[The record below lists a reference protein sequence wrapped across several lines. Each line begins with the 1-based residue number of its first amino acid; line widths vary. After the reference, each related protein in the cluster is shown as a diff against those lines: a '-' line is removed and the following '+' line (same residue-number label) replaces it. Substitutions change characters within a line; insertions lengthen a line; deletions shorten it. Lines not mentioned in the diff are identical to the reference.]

1 MADAL
6 DLVTLDEAESY
17 MSVASDTQI
26 LLPSFITAVSRL
38 IDERVGPVVQ
48 RTIAGETHDGQC
60 VGRGAGAIYLK
71 HTPLSSVTSVTEYQ
85 GNTAVTLT
93 EETPSTSPGSG
104 FLVDLTTGQ
113 VTRRSGKIDWH
124 FWPGRDN
131 VTVTYVAGRYADTGQ
146 VDDRF
151 KMAALISIR
160 QLWTREQGMGTI
172 TFGPDGAPIM
182 GATFALPN
190 AALAMLGFDVRLD
203 GFA

>member
-1 MADAL
+1 MAST
-6 DLVTLDEAESY
+6 DLVTLAEAESY
-17 MSVASDTQI
+17 MGADSDAPT
-26 LLPSFITAVSRL
+26 LALFVTAVSRL

-48 RTIAGETHDGQC
+48 RTITGETHDG
-60 VGRGAGAIYLK
+60 GDRNIFLK
-71 HTPLSSVTSVTEYQ
+71 HAPLSSVTSVTEYQ

-93 EETPSTSPGSG
+93 AETPSTSPGSG

-131 VTVTYVAGRYADTGQ
+131 VTVTYVAGRYADTAS
-146 VDDRF
+146 VDERF

-160 QLWTREQGMGTI
+160 QLWAREQGMGTV
-172 TFGPDGAPIM
+172 TFGPDGAPIL